1 MLLRFIDFLTPLL
14 QIFPPEVSHT
24 FALKSL
30 RLLNYIG
37 FNFQY
42 TKSKPR
48 KIFGVEFKNQ
58 VGLAAGLDKNG
69 DYIGALSS
77 LGFGFIEVGTVTP
90 RPQEGNPK
98 PRLFRH
104 KRDLVL
110 VNKMGFNNKGVDHL
124 VERIK
129 KTRLDCVL
137 GISIGKNFDTSNED
151 ALKDYLE
158 CLNKVYEFAD
168 YVAINISSPNTK
180 DLRALQTEKY
190 LEDILESL
198 VKERDKLEEIYG
210 YKPLILK
217 VSPDLKEEEI
227 KFISRVVKLKKLDG
241 VICTNTSNVHDY
253 EPKDAG
259 MSGAALL
266 ELSNIVLSHFRKYL
280 GKDFPIIASGG
291 VLDLESYHKKISLG
305 ADLVQLYTGIIYKGP
320 GLVHKL
326 VNETRDF

>member
-137 GISIGKNFDTSNED
+137 GISIGKNFDTSNDD

-158 CLNKVYEFAD
+158 CLNKVYKFAD
-168 YVAINISSPNTK
+168 YVAINISTQNTK
-180 DLRALQTEKY
+180 D
-190 LEDILESL
+190 
-198 VKERDKLEEIYG
+198 
-210 YKPLILK
+210 
-217 VSPDLKEEEI
+217 
-227 KFISRVVKLKKLDG
+227 
-241 VICTNTSNVHDY
+241 
-253 EPKDAG
+253 
-259 MSGAALL
+259 
-266 ELSNIVLSHFRKYL
+266 
-280 GKDFPIIASGG
+280 
-291 VLDLESYHKKISLG
+291 
-305 ADLVQLYTGIIYKGP
+305 
-320 GLVHKL
+320 
-326 VNETRDF
+326 